1 MATIFK
7 EILVDARPDDVWSA
21 VRNVGEVK
29 RMVPGLITDSH
40 LDGDSRVVTFANG
53 AVVRELIVSVDENL
67 RRVVYAITESPFNAT
82 HHNASMQ
89 VFENGGGSRVVW
101 ITDVVPDAL
110 LPTVSGIVDQASD
123 IFKQTMDS
131 QVAPK

>member
-1 MATIFK
+1 
-7 EILVDARPDDVWSA
+7 
-21 VRNVGEVK
+21 
-29 RMVPGLITDSH
+29 
-40 LDGDSRVVTFANG
+40 
-53 AVVRELIVSVDENL
+53 
-67 RRVVYAITESPFNAT
+67 
-82 HHNASMQ
+82 MQ